1 MTSMGRDTV
10 TEGVLVGLTTTQLQA
25 ICRSTCSSSSCLAR
39 ESSLSFFSG
48 SASSIFATGDASGAQ
63 FGMTKSGSYGLT
75 GLGKQ
80 AVRNELAT
88 MQHPWTSRR
97 NWVPTSRLVTPAL
110 SWHTWWWRAK
120 NTQPFW
126 HAPSANRLNSLL
138 LPLRRQP
145 TTLKQL

>member
-1 MTSMGRDTV
+1 MWLRRSLGFFLDTAGSSCRCGRTSKTFEGACRNLRRCLAMTSMGRDTV

-110 SWHTWWWRAK
+110 S
-120 NTQPFW
+120 
-126 HAPSANRLNSLL
+126 
-138 LPLRRQP
+138 
-145 TTLKQL
+145 